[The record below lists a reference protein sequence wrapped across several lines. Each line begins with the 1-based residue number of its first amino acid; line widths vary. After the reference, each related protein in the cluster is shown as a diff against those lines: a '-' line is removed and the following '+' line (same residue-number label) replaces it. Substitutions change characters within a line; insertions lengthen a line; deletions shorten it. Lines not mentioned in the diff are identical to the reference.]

1 MVLFYSLVY
10 PLLVAVVL
18 VVTGRATVRLAT
30 LWWDTC
36 RLSGVDVGE
45 LLAVDTGALG
55 VGALASS
62 DLTLLGLAKLR
73 PELIPPPSTGTLA
86 LGAPAAPA
94 ARHQRTD
101 PARPDRTGRARS
113 RRRHRPH
120 RARSCRLSPPPPC
133 RRPRA
138 ALTARSRAATQRT
151 GTACPS
157 PVGPAVTPVSP
168 R

>member
-55 VGALASS
+55 VGTLASS
-62 DLTLLGLAKLR
+62 DLTLLGLARLR
-73 PELIPPPSTGTLA
+73 PELIPPPQHRDPGPWRTCGARCT
-86 LGAPAAPA
+86 APADGP
-94 ARHQRTD
+94 
-101 PARPDRTGRARS
+101 G
-113 RRRHRPH
+113 
-120 RARSCRLSPPPPC
+120 SP
-133 RRPRA
+133 
-138 ALTARSRAATQRT
+138 
-151 GTACPS
+151 
-157 PVGPAVTPVSP
+157 
-168 R
+168 